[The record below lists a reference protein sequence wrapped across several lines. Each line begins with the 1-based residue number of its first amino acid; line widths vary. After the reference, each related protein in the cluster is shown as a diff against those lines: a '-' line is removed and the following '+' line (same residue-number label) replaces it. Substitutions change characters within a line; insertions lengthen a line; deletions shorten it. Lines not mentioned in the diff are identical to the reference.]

1 MRNHLKHFL
10 LLAVLTICFTATA
23 VAQGTVK
30 GKVVDAENNEP
41 LIGAT
46 VSVSGTTLGTVTD
59 IDGNFVLKLTS
70 SKATLEF
77 KYLGYQDKTMKVTQ
91 KGNVDLGTIALS
103 LDAKTLGDVVITSS
117 IAVARKTPVAVTTLA
132 PEFIE
137 EKLREGKNVSFLTIG
152 DPYVYSTYIHMLKH
166 MEERGFHVE
175 TVPGITSF
183 CAAASLVDRTLV
195 VGDNPL
201 MILPATRVKDIKDEK
216 YVVIMKVYK
225 NEETVVDF
233 LEEKGFDYVYVS
245 RAGREGQLILTDKEE
260 IKNARDYMALI
271 LASRE

>member
-1 MRNHLKHFL
+1 MKSALYGIGVGPGDKEL
-10 LLAVLTICFTATA
+10 LTIKA
-23 VAQGTVK
+23 VRAI
-30 GKVVDAENNEP
+30 EN
-41 LIGAT
+41 
-46 VSVSGTTLGTVTD
+46 S
-59 IDGNFVLKLTS
+59 
-70 SKATLEF
+70 
-77 KYLGYQDKTMKVTQ
+77 
-91 KGNVDLGTIALS
+91 
-103 LDAKTLGDVVITSS
+103 DVVIAPSALEGGES
-117 IAVARKTPVAVTTLA
+117 IALETAKEYIKAGTEVVIKHFPMGKKNMVEKAKECY
-132 PEFIE
+132 EFIE

>member
-1 MRNHLKHFL
+1 MNGKAYIIGTGPGDEELLTVKAVRAIENSDVVVAPSAMEGGESIALETAKEYIKEGTEVVIKHFPM
-10 LLAVLTICFTATA
+10 
-23 VAQGTVK
+23 
-30 GKVVDAENNEP
+30 GKKNRIE
-41 LIGAT
+41 
-46 VSVSGTTLGTVTD
+46 
-59 IDGNFVLKLTS
+59 
-70 SKATLEF
+70 KAKEA
-77 KYLGYQDKTMKVTQ
+77 YD
-91 KGNVDLGTIALS
+91 
-103 LDAKTLGDVVITSS
+103 
-117 IAVARKTPVAVTTLA
+117 
-132 PEFIE
+132 FIE
-137 EKLREGKNVSFLTIG
+137 EKLKEGKNVSFLTIG

-225 NEETVVDF
+225 HEETVVDF

-260 IKNARDYMALI
+260 IKQARDYMSLI

>member
-1 MRNHLKHFL
+1 M
-10 LLAVLTICFTATA
+10 
-23 VAQGTVK
+23 
-30 GKVVDAENNEP
+30 
-41 LIGAT
+41 
-46 VSVSGTTLGTVTD
+46 
-59 IDGNFVLKLTS
+59 
-70 SKATLEF
+70 KATL
-77 KYLGYQDKTMKVTQ
+77 YGIGVGPGDKELLTIKAVRAIENSDIVIAPSALE
-91 KGNVDLGTIALS
+91 GGESIAL
-103 LDAKTLGDVVITSS
+103 DTAREYIKEDTEIVIKHFPMGKKNR
-117 IAVARKTPVAVTTLA
+117 VEKAREAY
-132 PEFIE
+132 EFIE
-137 EKLREGKNVSFLTIG
+137 EKLNEGKNVSFLTIG

-175 TVPGITSF
+175 TIPGITSF

-201 MILPATRVKDIKDEK
+201 MILPATRINDIKDEK

-225 NEETVVDF
+225 HEENVVNF

-260 IKNARDYMALI
+260 IKNARDYMSLI

>member
-1 MRNHLKHFL
+1 MKSTLYGIGVGPGDKELLTVKAVRAIENSDVVVAPSAMEGGESIALETAKEYIKEGTEVVIKHFPMGRKNR
-10 LLAVLTICFTATA
+10 I
-23 VAQGTVK
+23 
-30 GKVVDAENNEP
+30 E
-41 LIGAT
+41 
-46 VSVSGTTLGTVTD
+46 
-59 IDGNFVLKLTS
+59 
-70 SKATLEF
+70 KAKEA
-77 KYLGYQDKTMKVTQ
+77 YD
-91 KGNVDLGTIALS
+91 
-103 LDAKTLGDVVITSS
+103 
-117 IAVARKTPVAVTTLA
+117 
-132 PEFIE
+132 FIE
-137 EKLREGKNVSFLTIG
+137 EKLKEGKNVSFLTIG
-152 DPYVYSTYIHMLKH
+152 DPYVYSTYIQMLKH

-225 NEETVVDF
+225 HEETVVDF

-260 IKNARDYMALI
+260 IKQARDYMSLI

>member
-1 MRNHLKHFL
+1 MKSALYGIGVGPGDKEL
-10 LLAVLTICFTATA
+10 LTIKA
-23 VAQGTVK
+23 VRAI
-30 GKVVDAENNEP
+30 EN
-41 LIGAT
+41 
-46 VSVSGTTLGTVTD
+46 S
-59 IDGNFVLKLTS
+59 
-70 SKATLEF
+70 
-77 KYLGYQDKTMKVTQ
+77 
-91 KGNVDLGTIALS
+91 
-103 LDAKTLGDVVITSS
+103 DVVIAPSALEGGES
-117 IAVARKTPVAVTTLA
+117 IALETAKEYIKAGTEVVIKHFPMGKKNRVEKAKECY
-132 PEFIE
+132 EFIE

-166 MEERGFHVE
+166 MKERGFHVE

-245 RAGREGQLILTDKEE
+245 RAGREGQLILTDRED
-260 IKNARDYMALI
+260 IINSRDYMSLI